1 LFRGRKHLTLD
12 AKGRMVMPA
21 KYRDRLLGGCSG
33 QLVITVDRAPCLLL
47 YPLPEW
53 EEVEKKLA
61 GLSST
66 NAKARRLKR
75 FLMGN
80 AEDCEMDGQGRV
92 LLPAQLREFAGL
104 NKQVVLVGQGNKFE
118 LWDEPRWNEQ
128 NEAWLAENDEDAD
141 LPEDLAALDF

>member
-1 LFRGRKHLTLD
+1 
-12 AKGRMVMPA
+12 MVMPA